1 MKRSLG
7 FLYGIACYALF
18 VGTFTYAILFVA
30 NLLVP
35 KTVDSGLA
43 GPPLAAVLIN
53 ALLLSVFA
61 VQHSVMARRGFKQWW
76 TRIVPAYV
84 ERSTFVLAASLALA
98 LLLWQWRPIPQVIWD
113 LRGTVGATV
122 LQVLFWLGWAILLLS
137 TFLIN
142 HFELFGLHQTWAHL
156 RKGEVPQQAFRT
168 PALYLLVRH
177 PLYLG
182 FVISFWSAPVM
193 TVGHL
198 LFSIA
203 TTGYIFV
210 GIYFEE
216 RDLIHAFGERY
227 LEYKRRVPMLIPLGG
242 RSAKKSAEPIRPV
255 ETSASASR
263 RA

>member
-1 MKRSLG
+1 VKRSIG
-7 FLYGIACYALF
+7 FLYGVVCYAAFLGSFSYAVLF
-18 VGTFTYAILFVA
+18 IA

-35 KTVDSGLA
+35 KTVDSGVA
-43 GPPLAAVLIN
+43 GSPLTAVLIN
-53 ALLLSVFA
+53 SLLFSVFA

-76 TRIVPAYV
+76 TRIVPQYV

-98 LLLWQWRPIPQVIWD
+98 LVLWQWRPIPQVIWD
-113 LRGTVGATV
+113 LRGSIVATV
-122 LQVLFWLGWAILLLS
+122 LQVLFWGGWAILLLS
-137 TFLIN
+137 SFLIN
-142 HFELFGLHQTWAHL
+142 HFELFGLHQTWANL
-156 RKGEVPQQAFRT
+156 RKSEVPRQAFHT
-168 PALYLLVRH
+168 PSLYRMVRH

-182 FVISFWSAPVM
+182 FIISFWSAPVM

-198 LFSIA
+198 LFSVA
-203 TTGYIFV
+203 CTGYILV

-242 RSAKKSAEPIRPV
+242 RSEKASVQSIRPV
-255 ETSASASR
+255 EPARVSR